1 MTQTFLV
8 GSRAFFAG
16 MEGFQPS
23 DRNILRLVGNPAFKA
38 GKEITGRKTNVFTY
52 TRETAKQMVDNTLAS
67 GKTIKVGKFLVPDV
81 ARAIGLTIE
90 ELQKLKPL
98 VSRLGAKQSYQ
109 KIIFNAYIEN
119 NDFKLTQEQRQA
131 AYETYL
137 AARV

>member
-23 DRNILRLVGNPAFKA
+23 DRNILRLVSNPAYKA
-38 GKEITGRKTNVFTY
+38 GKELTGRRTNVFTY
-52 TRETAKQMVDNTLAS
+52 TRETAKQMIENTLAS

-81 ARAIGLTIE
+81 AHTLGLTITD
-90 ELQKLKPL
+90 LQKLQPL
-98 VSRLGAKQSYQ
+98 ISRLGNKQSYQ

-119 NDFKLTQEQRQA
+119 NNFKLTQEQRQA
-131 AYETYL
+131 AYEAYL
-137 AARV
+137 TARV